1 MGIPAKAS
9 RTSTGQVVDIHHE
22 VGDIGLSRPQ
32 HGRRDQPVHFDSERE
47 AEQPAEPAEYYR
59 STDLV
64 ALARGRIDGLRL
76 VAADGP
82 FTTGSGPLV
91 SGTTVA
97 LILAMTGRT
106 TYCDELEGDGV
117 ATLRERGGT
126 P

>member
-1 MGIPAKAS
+1 MVVTIITVTWRGVIPIDLSVPRS
-9 RTSTGQVVDIHHE
+9 R
-22 VGDIGLSRPQ
+22 
-32 HGRRDQPVHFDSERE
+32 RRSQ
-47 AEQPAEPAEYYR
+47 
-59 STDLV
+59 
-64 ALARGRIDGLRL
+64 IDGLRL